1 MNTPINIDTEIEIGI
16 QLIEWFKT
24 LSGLNNEQFLTY
36 MNTHHLWNILNDTSV
51 IKGYMHAEEEDVMNL
66 FGRYLEK
73 RSITS
78 GS

>member
-1 MNTPINIDTEIEIGI
+1 MNALININTEIEIGI

-24 LSGLNNEQFLTY
+24 LSGLSNEQFLTY

-51 IKGYMHAEEEDVMNL
+51 IKGCIHAEEEDIMNL

-73 RSITS
+73 RSIES
-78 GS
+78 DS